1 MTTMTALT
9 AFLVWSA
16 ALSYFSLRAMIHA
29 LGRDREAASEAVAH
43 HETALRRNALAA
55 LGVFVAGILGLLLF
69 G

>member
-9 AFLVWSA
+9 GFLVWSA

-29 LGRDREAASEAVAH
+29 LGREREASPEAAAR

-55 LGVFVAGILGLLLF
+55 LGVFVAGILTLLAF